1 MKKCLPHTSQMSLL
15 HCTRAARHT
24 GFGCS
29 TVTSQRGIM
38 REPLAEPFWNRFWD
52 DAYLTEQSGANRN
65 LEMQIATLEVLA
77 CIAFRQ
83 PISEAEI
90 DPLFDAKSA
99 GSLWR
104 QREASTRSALKT

>member
-1 MKKCLPHTSQMSLL
+1 
-15 HCTRAARHT
+15 
-24 GFGCS
+24 
-29 TVTSQRGIM
+29 
-38 REPLAEPFWNRFWD
+38 
-52 DAYLTEQSGANRN
+52 
-65 LEMQIATLEVLA
+65 MQIATLEVLA